1 MTYTKVN
8 WADSPSTSTPINA
21 ANLGAM
27 DTGISLAAKQVNSLT
42 GPTGAIAN
50 SETQVISYSIPA
62 NSYAAGDVWRVIAWY
77 TRAGTNAATATA
89 RIRIGTTTLTGTIA
103 ATASI
108 PGAATA
114 VAGVIDAMV
123 SIRTIGTGG
132 TMYGSIVNHHS
143 ATSPVV
149 ANTAQTSIN
158 TTASNLI
165 ELTLVSGH
173 ANNNYTFQQAMILK
187 QPD

>member
-1 MTYTKVN
+1 MTYVKVN

-21 ANLGAM
+21 ANLDVM
-27 DTGISLAAKQVNSLT
+27 ETGISLAAKQVAVRTTATS
-42 GPTGAIAN
+42 AIAN
-50 SETQVISYSIPA
+50 TETQVISYSIPA
-62 NSYAAGDVWRVIAWY
+62 NTYAAGDVWLIRAYY

-89 RIRIGTTTLTGTIA
+89 RVRIGTTTLTGTIA

-123 SIRTIGTGG
+123 TIRTTGSGG
-132 TMYGSIVNHHS
+132 TMYGSIFNLHS

-165 ELTLVSGH
+165 ELTLVSGN
-173 ANNNYTFQQAMILK
+173 ANNNYTFQQAVIIK